1 MKTDE
6 KYGLPIQV
14 VEQLKHIFRSEPRI
28 NKVILFGSRA
38 KGNYRNGS
46 DIDLCIE
53 ANALTLFDLLKLSD
67 VIEELYLPWKVDLV
81 LMHTIDNPE
90 LLKHIQRVG
99 LEFFSSVDESGETL

>member
-1 MKTDE
+1 MKTGE

-28 NKVILFGSRA
+28 SKVILFGSRA

-53 ANALTLFDLLKLSD
+53 ANTLTLFDLLKLSD
-67 VIEELYLPWKVDLV
+67 AIEELYLPWKVDLV
-81 LMHTIDNPE
+81 LAHTIDNPE
-90 LLKHIQRVG
+90 LLKHTQRVG
-99 LEFFSSVDESGETL
+99 LEFFSSVDDTMSKL

>member
-6 KYGLPIQV
+6 TYGLPVPVI
-14 VEQLKHIFRSEPRI
+14 EQLRQVFRSDPRI
-28 NKVILFGSRA
+28 SKVILFGSRA

-53 ANALTLFDLLKLSD
+53 ADTLTLFDLLKLSD
-67 VIEELYLPWKVDLV
+67 LIEELYLPWKVDLV
-81 LMHTIDNPE
+81 LKHTIDNQE

-99 LEFFSSVDESGETL
+99 FEFYPAFNPTDNK